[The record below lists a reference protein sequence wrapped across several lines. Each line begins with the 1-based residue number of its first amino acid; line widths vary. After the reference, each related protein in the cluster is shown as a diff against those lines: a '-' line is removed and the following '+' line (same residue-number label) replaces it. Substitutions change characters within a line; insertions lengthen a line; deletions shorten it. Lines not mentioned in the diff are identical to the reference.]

1 MTIGGFDMPYVTA
14 IVVINFDNVARW
26 AEKQN
31 IAFTTMV
38 DLSQRPE
45 VAALIQ
51 ADMQRVNASIPDFSR
66 VRKFVVL
73 HKAFDADEGELT
85 RTRKLKR
92 RTLLTKYGEILEA
105 MYGDRDAV
113 DIRAEVKYRDGRTSM
128 VETKLNV
135 NVV

>member
-1 MTIGGFDMPYVTA
+1 
-14 IVVINFDNVARW
+14 
-26 AEKQN
+26 
-31 IAFTTMV
+31 MV

-45 VAALIQ
+45 VAALIR
-51 ADMQRVNASIPDFSR
+51 ADMQRVNASIPEFSR

-92 RTLLTKYGEILEA
+92 RTLLQKYGDILEA
-105 MYGDRDAV
+105 MYGDREAV
-113 DIRAEVKYRDGRTSM
+113 DIRAEVKYRDGRTSI

-135 NVV
+135 NEV